1 MKMVIH
7 MDIDL
12 QNVPIRDMEYHG
24 KITIPESYYQKID
37 IVGISPVDVKI
48 SIKKDLNQEDNLQ
61 LEAKGNLLLEDAR
74 TTETVEYPF
83 QIDLTEKINEESEIC
98 GRFLE
103 KSKNTLDILAI
114 LWENIV
120 LEIPISYTL
129 ADELHLEGEGY
140 QVSGKKSGE
149 NIDPRLAPLLELLD
163 KEKE

>member
-1 MKMVIH
+1 MN
-7 MDIDL
+7 IDL
-12 QNVPIRDMEYHG
+12 QNVPIRDTQYHE
-24 KITIPESYYQKID
+24 KIIMPASYYQKMD
-37 IVGISPVDVKI
+37 IVGISPVDVKFE
-48 SIKKDLNQEDNLQ
+48 IKKDLNQEDNLHLQ
-61 LEAKGNLLLEDAR
+61 ATGNLLLEDAR

-83 QIDLTEKINEESEIC
+83 QIDLTEKINEESEFC

-103 KSKNTLDILAI
+103 KSKNTLDILSI

>member
-48 SIKKDLNQEDNLQ
+48 SIKKDLNQEDNLH

-129 ADELHLEGEGY
+129 ADELHLEGKGY

>member
-1 MKMVIH
+1 MKVVIH

>member
-1 MKMVIH
+1 MKVVIH

-48 SIKKDLNQEDNLQ
+48 SIKKDLNQEDNLH

>member
-1 MKMVIH
+1 MKVVIY